1 MVGGVGT
8 GYVVGALYA
17 IYEDMDKVLRYTE
30 EIFRVIVIIA
40 EGYLK
45 FSPSPAKPTTFSL
58 QGIGEASKTAF
69 DITIPYIS
77 PVQGR
82 ALLSLVMKFFTRT
95 RMEDTWT
102 PNFCLT
108 CDISK
113 QDLRVHRDG
122 RFDNATI

>member
-1 MVGGVGT
+1 MVQAVQAGVLKTMVDHDIPIDMVGGVGT

-17 IYEDMDKVLRYTE
+17 INQDIDKVLKNTE
-30 EIFRVIVIIA
+30 EIFR
-40 EGYLK
+40 
-45 FSPSPAKPTTFSL
+45 
-58 QGIGEASKTAF
+58 GIGEAGHTAF

-82 ALLSLVMKFFTRT
+82 ALLSLVMRFFART
-95 RMEDTWT
+95 RMEDTFI

-113 QDLRVHRDG
+113 QDYRVERDG
-122 RFDNATI
+122 E